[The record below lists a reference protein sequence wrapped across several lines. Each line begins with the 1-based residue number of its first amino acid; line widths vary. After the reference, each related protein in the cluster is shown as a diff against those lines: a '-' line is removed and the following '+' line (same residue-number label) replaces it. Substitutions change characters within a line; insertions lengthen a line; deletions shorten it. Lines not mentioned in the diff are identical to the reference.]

1 MDAVIPVKYLDA
13 LGYNLVAVPKGKSLP
28 KDSITVDNGY
38 KSQQPRTDWIKH
50 ENIY

>member
-13 LGYNLVAVPKGKSLP
+13 LGYDLVAVPKGKSLP

-38 KSQQPRTDWIKH
+38 KFDDH
-50 ENIY
+50 ELIG